1 MNVSELIDAVSQ
13 FCLGHLPTEKQRKE
27 FLRCLN
33 FSNEDLYSRVRNSRD
48 FLTYEEREV
57 LYDGVNY
64 YILKNGIF
72 KLKTL
77 YVKNIKQTDFPLLTN
92 STLILPDNSFYNDF
106 TKITLGAKSFD
117 IKNGTN
123 FVKVFYLKPLKK
135 LVEVVNDVNI
145 ETNEHIFGST
155 ADHTLVL
162 GTVYYNFLATSGFN
176 KKLAYI
182 DKMYFEKL
190 KTFDEIYN
198 NV

>member
-48 FLTYEEREV
+48 FLTFEEREV
-57 LYDGVNY
+57 LYDNTKY
-64 YILKNGIF
+64 YILKDNIF
-72 KLKTL
+72 KLKAL
-77 YVKNIKQTDFPLLTN
+77 YVKNIKQTEFALLTN
-92 STLILPDNSFYNDF
+92 STLTLPDNSFYNYSNQ
-106 TKITLGAKSFD
+106 IILGAKSFD
-117 IKNGTN
+117 VKDGVNI
-123 FVKVFYLKPLKK
+123 VKVFYLKPLKK
-135 LVEVVNDVNI
+135 LVELVNDVNI
-145 ETNEHIFGST
+145 ETNEHIFGSA

-176 KKLAYI
+176 QKLAYI